1 MSDVP
6 EIQFTAV
13 GFVAPS
19 SEAVLAG
26 VQGDITASFGGALN
40 YQLTTPQGQLASS
53 MAAIINYANATF
65 VYYSQQTD
73 PAYASGRFQDAI
85 GRLYFLER
93 DGAEPTALQIICTG
107 ADGVVIPEGA
117 QIVDVSGNIYNC
129 TQAGTISDGSVT
141 LPFSAAVPGPTAVPS
156 ANDVSIYQAIPEWDS
171 VSVASGVVGRN
182 TETRAEFEARRE
194 DSVAGNSFGAI
205 GSVIGAVAKVPGVLD
220 YYGYNNNTSGNV
232 VVGGVTIAA
241 YAIYVCVA
249 GGDPDDIA
257 AAILSKKGAGA
268 PMVGDTE
275 VTAYDD
281 NPLYASPIPYT
292 IKYQTAAPLQTLF
305 KVTLVSGPTVPA
317 SAEQQV
323 QAALIAAFSGSS
335 LEASFV
341 GSISGTILTVTELIS
356 GALSVGQTL
365 SDLTGNMLANTK
377 IVSLGTG
384 TGGAGTYTVD
394 LNQNVLSENMTGAA
408 PIQNLPR
415 ARIGSILYAIQYI
428 PAIAALGPWALVADI
443 KIGSKNTPEA
453 EFTARISGTTMTVET
468 VGSGSLEVG
477 DYVTDDAALVANG
490 TIIVSQTSGTPNGAG
505 VYEVNQP
512 QTVGGATFTG
522 SGSGTDLTASA
533 VTGTIAVGDT
543 VIGTG
548 IGAGVTILS
557 QTSGT
562 PGGAGVYV
570 TSASTTASGTITTLK
585 SMQCSTPDQTVLTV
599 QADQV
604 PQLLPVNIE
613 VVTT

>member
-19 SEAVLAG
+19 AEAVLAG

-65 VYYSQQTD
+65 VYYSQQPD
-73 PAYASGRFQDAI
+73 PAYASGRWQDAI

-93 DGAEPTALQIICTG
+93 DGAEPTALQIICMG
-107 ADGVVIPEGA
+107 ANGVVIPEGA

-129 TQAGTISDGSVT
+129 SQQGTISNGSVE
-141 LPFSAAVPGPTAVPS
+141 LPFAAAVPGPIAVPS
-156 ANDVSIYQAIPEWDS
+156 ANDVSIYQAIPQWDS

-182 TETRAEFEARRE
+182 TETRAEFETRRE

-205 GSVIGAVAKVPGVLD
+205 GSVIGEVARVPGVLD
-220 YYGYNNNTSGNV
+220 YYGYNNNTSGTV
-232 VVGGVTIAA
+232 VVGGVSIAA
-241 YAIYVCVA
+241 YAIYICVS

-257 AAILSKKGAGA
+257 AAILSKKGAGS

-275 VTAYDD
+275 VITYDQ
-281 NPLYASPIPYT
+281 NPLYAAPIAYT
-292 IKYQTAAPLQTLF
+292 IKYQTAVPLQVLF
-305 KVTLVSGPTVPA
+305 KVTLVDGPTVPS

-323 QAALIAAFSGSS
+323 QAALMAAFSGSS

-341 GSISGTILTVTELIS
+341 GSIDGTTLTVTELIS

-377 IVSLGTG
+377 ITGIGSG
-384 TGGAGTYTVD
+384 TGGVGTYTVD
-394 LNQNVLSENMTGAA
+394 LNQNVLSENMTSAA
-408 PIQNLPR
+408 PIQNIPR
-415 ARIGSILYAIQYI
+415 ARIASILYAIQYI
-428 PAIAALGPWALVADI
+428 PAIAELGPWARVAAI
-443 KIGSKNTPEA
+443 AIGSKNTPEA
-453 EFTARISGTTMTVET
+453 EFVARIAGTTMTVIT
-468 VGSGSLEVG
+468 VGSGVLEVG
-477 DYVTDDAALVANG
+477 DYVTDDYSLVENG
-490 TIIVSQTSGTPNGAG
+490 TTIVSQTSGSAGAAG
-505 VYEVNQP
+505 VYEVDQP

-543 VIGTG
+543 VTGTG

-557 QTSGT
+557 QTSGVT
-562 PGGAGVYV
+562 GGAGVYV
-570 TSASTTASGTITTLK
+570 TSAGTTASGTITTSK

-599 QADQV
+599 QADQA

-613 VVTT
+613 VITT